1 MTVNSYLFET
11 LAFSSLYLLCVLS
24 ILYLQPLHL
33 SSTCFASVENASLR
47 RLAISSHAVSQAR
60 TEQPLWPMQGRGV
73 SLASGRVP
81 YCTIKKSVIKYKLLL
96 RCRDSS
102 KCVLNSNVYFLSFNQ
117 NFTPLYKCGC
127 QF

>member
-24 ILYLQPLHL
+24 ILYLQPLPL
-33 SSTCFASVENASLR
+33 SSTCFASLR